1 MKKAGGRQ
9 RKLSAGTVFMLAM
22 LAVVLIGSA
31 LVIGRLSS
39 GATVDL
45 TKLNMR
51 ALNFEADPS
60 QSETE
65 KTAPRKETE
74 NRQTAESKQEAQS
87 TGEQKPRVIQNE
99 GASFSLTIGGS
110 FSLSGEVRKNS
121 WNTDSKV
128 ADYADVMMLLRPWI
142 RSDINGVFLEN
153 IISARS
159 KASDTVAPESAA
171 ALLKEA
177 GFGMAACGFAQAFAN
192 GKDGV
197 EDTLSALSRQGISAL
212 GIRSAED
219 PGKPEV
225 KTVNGVRVSFLQ
237 YTSGIP
243 SKTRKNMER
252 DETSGMV
259 PEAEIDLISE
269 EIDSARAQGAEAVIV
284 LLNWGKTGKDPDKAQ
299 RELAELIAQAG
310 ADLIIGN
317 GSHVPQSA
325 EYLSGRD
332 GGSVLCVWSLGS
344 LLSGD
349 RSNVRRMSGYLFH
362 VTVKSNGQGGA
373 DILNPEYTPVYTW
386 KYKQDGRWYYRC
398 IASDTETPDGMDNE
412 QRKMM
417 NKAAETVETMLKDS
431 PLTERGAGH
440 AD

>member
-1 MKKAGGRQ
+1 
-9 RKLSAGTVFMLAM
+9 
-22 LAVVLIGSA
+22 
-31 LVIGRLSS
+31 
-39 GATVDL
+39 
-45 TKLNMR
+45 
-51 ALNFEADPS
+51 
-60 QSETE
+60 
-65 KTAPRKETE
+65 
-74 NRQTAESKQEAQS
+74 
-87 TGEQKPRVIQNE
+87 
-99 GASFSLTIGGS
+99 
-110 FSLSGEVRKNS
+110 
-121 WNTDSKV
+121 
-128 ADYADVMMLLRPWI
+128 
-142 RSDINGVFLEN
+142 VFLEN